1 VRVDQTHL
9 SGNWLGAII
18 IFVSG
23 FCLLYEGI
31 FDPAYAESLPMG
43 VRCGLPKTGQVT
55 SYQRGDDGDYK
66 KGWSGNRF
74 INNGDGTI
82 TDNATGLMWVANPA
96 SAGVGGTYT
105 WDDAIAAC
113 KNLKFAGYGDWRLP
127 NIKELV
133 SIVDYGA
140 HNPTIN
146 TAYFTSQSLLFW
158 SSTTSACYTS
168 GAWLID
174 FSCGLMVNLDKTV
187 PFSMRPV
194 RDAQ

>member
-1 VRVDQTHL
+1 MKLAMYL
-9 SGNWLGAII
+9 SYLSIA
-18 IFVSG
+18 
-23 FCLLYEGI
+23 LL
-31 FDPAYAESLPMG
+31 FLSWPMG
-43 VRCGLPKTGQVT
+43 ICDIFCQNASAENVASVIERGLPKTGQVT

-82 TDNATGLMWVANPA
+82 TDNATGLIWVANPA

-105 WDDAIAAC
+105 WDNAIAAC
-113 KNLKFAGYGDWRLP
+113 KNLKFAGYSNWRLP

-187 PFSMRPV
+187 PFSIRPV
-194 RDAQ
+194 RDGQ

>member
-1 VRVDQTHL
+1 LAMYL
-9 SGNWLGAII
+9 SYLSIALLFLSWPIGICD
-18 IFVSG
+18 V
-23 FCLLYEGI
+23 FCQN
-31 FDPAYAESLPMG
+31 ASAENVAS
-43 VRCGLPKTGQVT
+43 VIKRGLPKTGQVT

-140 HNPTIN
+140 HNPSIDP
-146 TAYFTSQSLLFW
+146 AYFVGRSDNFW
-158 SSTTSACYTS
+158 SSTTIINNTPY
-168 GAWLID
+168 AWYVYFGFGSVLFNSKAIAYRI
-174 FSCGLMVNLDKTV
+174 
-187 PFSMRPV
+187 RPV
-194 RDAQ
+194 RAGQ